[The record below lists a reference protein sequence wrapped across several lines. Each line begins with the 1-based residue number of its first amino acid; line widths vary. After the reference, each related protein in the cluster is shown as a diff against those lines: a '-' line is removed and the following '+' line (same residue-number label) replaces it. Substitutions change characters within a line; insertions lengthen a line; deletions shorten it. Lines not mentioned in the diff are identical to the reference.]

1 MSSVPGLY
9 APPSE
14 RDVTRLV
21 LEHPLAWV
29 VTSGNGE
36 YAATPLPLRPVVGEQ
51 GEVVALLGHFARSNP
66 HHDLA
71 RRVRPTV
78 VLFSGPQGYVS
89 PSWMRDRTRFP
100 TWNYAYVQYVVEIEY
115 TDDPAETRAILADL
129 VGAME
134 HDRPKAW
141 SIEEGGPRYE
151 RLVHGIVAFRARILD
166 RRVKFKLAQDERAGE
181 YADIVEALEASSQH
195 ELLEWTRRC
204 NATRP
209 PPG

>member
-21 LEHPLAWV
+21 LEHPLAWL
-29 VTSGNGE
+29 VTSGGGE

-71 RRVRPTV
+71 RRLRPTV
-78 VLFSGPQGYVS
+78 VLFSGPRGYVS

-100 TWNYAYVQYVVEIEY
+100 TWNYAYVQYLVDIEY

-134 HDRPKAW
+134 RDRPKAW

-151 RLVHGIVAFRARILD
+151 KLVHGIVAFRARILE

-181 YADIVEALEASSQH
+181 YADIVEALESSSQH

-209 PPG
+209 PR

>member
-78 VLFSGPQGYVS
+78 VLFSGPQAYVS

-151 RLVHGIVAFRARILD
+151 RLVHGIVAFRARILE

-181 YADIVEALEASSQH
+181 YADIVQALEAAGQH